1 MTTDEKLDAPRT
13 GSVPTTNTPASAAPR
28 TRTAWAAVAVMMAT
42 SFVLVLAEFL
52 PPSLLPSMAA
62 SLGIT
67 EGQAGQAVT
76 ATAFIGFLT
85 APTIGILVPRLDRR
99 LLLVLLAA
107 AAAVSSALVAISG
120 DFVMLLIAR
129 LLLGAALGAFWAMSI
144 AIAARLS
151 APHHLGRAI
160 MLVNTGT
167 TVATVAG
174 VPVGTYLGSV
184 MDWRLIFAG
193 VAVITAVV
201 AVALRLV
208 LPPVA
213 PAPSSGGLRSLVDTL
228 RVPGIR
234 VGLTGHILTVLGH
247 FIAFTYIRL
256 AIERVPDLDAAG
268 VAVLLAAFGLGG
280 VVGNFVI
287 GLLVDRHLAA
297 LRFVVPAFIGVS
309 IALVTLFPGQPW
321 IVTIAIT
328 TWGMGFGA
336 WLTTLS
342 TWMGRL
348 VPDRMESGGGL
359 VVAGFQL
366 AITVGAGAGGL
377 LVDAVGIVPALTVAA
392 ISAIVGGV
400 IFGSA
405 RTAR

>member
-1 MTTDEKLDAPRT
+1 MTTPDTIDSPRT
-13 GSVPTTNTPASAAPR
+13 GSVPVPPAAGISAPR
-28 TRTAWAAVAVMMAT
+28 DRTAWASVAVMMAT

-107 AAAVSSALVAISG
+107 SAAISSALVAISA

-151 APHHLGRAI
+151 APQHLGRAI
-160 MLVNTGT
+160 MVVNTGT
-167 TVATVAG
+167 TLATVAG
-174 VPVGTYLGSV
+174 VPVGTYLGSI

-228 RVPGIR
+228 RVHGIR
-234 VGLTGHILTVLGH
+234 MGLTGHILTVLGH

-287 GLLVDRHLAA
+287 GLLVDRHLAV
-297 LRFVVPAFIGVS
+297 LRYIVPALIGVS
-309 IALVTLFPGQPW
+309 IGLVTLFPEQPW
-321 IVTIAIT
+321 VVTIAIT

-377 LVDAVGIVPALTVAA
+377 LVDAVGIVPALIVAA
-392 ISAIVGGV
+392 ISAILGGV

>member
-1 MTTDEKLDAPRT
+1 M
-13 GSVPTTNTPASAAPR
+13 
-28 TRTAWAAVAVMMAT
+28 
-42 SFVLVLAEFL
+42 
-52 PPSLLPSMAA
+52 
-62 SLGIT
+62 
-67 EGQAGQAVT
+67 
-76 ATAFIGFLT
+76 
-85 APTIGILVPRLDRR
+85 
-99 LLLVLLAA
+99 
-107 AAAVSSALVAISG
+107 
-120 DFVMLLIAR
+120 
-129 LLLGAALGAFWAMSI
+129 
-144 AIAARLS
+144 
-151 APHHLGRAI
+151 
-160 MLVNTGT
+160 
-167 TVATVAG
+167 
-174 VPVGTYLGSV
+174 
-184 MDWRLIFAG
+184 
-193 VAVITAVV
+193 
-201 AVALRLV
+201 
-208 LPPVA
+208 
-213 PAPSSGGLRSLVDTL
+213 
-228 RVPGIR
+228 
-234 VGLTGHILTVLGH
+234 
-247 FIAFTYIRL
+247 
-256 AIERVPDLDAAG
+256 PDLDAAG

-297 LRFVVPAFIGVS
+297 LRYVVPAFIGVS

-392 ISAIVGGV
+392 ISAIVGGIV
-400 IFGSA
+400 FGSA